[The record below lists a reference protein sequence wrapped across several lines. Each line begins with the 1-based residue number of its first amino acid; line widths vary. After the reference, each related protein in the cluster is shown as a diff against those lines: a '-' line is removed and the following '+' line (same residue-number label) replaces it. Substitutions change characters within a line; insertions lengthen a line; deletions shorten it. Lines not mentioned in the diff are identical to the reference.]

1 MEKET
6 LIKNHPDNENKIKLK
21 GVTKKQI
28 KLFKDK
34 KLPLLVALGLFGG
47 AGINY
52 AFMSASGKIVDT
64 EEDADETSDE
74 ISDETRDNS
83 SSDTEEELFDYEVP
97 TTIEFCDI
105 VSDDMSFGEA
115 FRAARE
121 DAEGGAGF
129 FNWRGSTYHTLTKE
143 EWEALSPEEQQEFFD
158 KIQEHS
164 DFDQEEY
171 NKVDDQTDENE
182 EVVDDTKD
190 QEESEEQTEEEAREE
205 EAEKE
210 ESEEKADEEETREE
224 ETEKE
229 ESDKQADE
237 EEARKEEDEKEESEK
252 QADDEQ
258 SKEEK
263 NVVDV
268 DTPDEVTYDDIDY
281 SDFEG
286 TDSNTQDQAYV
297 NIEDL
302 NIPEDALIDGLND
315 GKAKKEKGGIEG
327 GDEYDP
333 EDYKNEPDD
342 LEDSDTD
349 VDYDNDDLEDYV

>member
-47 AGINY
+47 AGLNY

-64 EEDADETSDE
+64 EEDVDEITDET
-74 ISDETRDNS
+74 SDETRDNS
-83 SSDTEEELFDYEVP
+83 ASDTEEELFDYEVP
-97 TTIEFCDI
+97 TTIEFCDV

-171 NKVDDQTDENE
+171 NKIDDQTDENE
-182 EVVDDTKD
+182 EVVDDTID
-190 QEESEEQTEEEAREE
+190 QEESENQTDEEETKEE
-205 EAEKE
+205 DTEKE
-210 ESEEKADEEETREE
+210 ESEEKADEEETREK

-229 ESDKQADE
+229 ESE
-237 EEARKEEDEKEESEK
+237 E

-263 NVVDV
+263 NVLDV
-268 DTPDEVTYDDIDY
+268 DTPDEVTYVDIDY

-286 TDSNTQDQAYV
+286 ADSNTQDQAYV
-297 NIEDL
+297 TIKDL
-302 NIPEDALIDGLND
+302 NIPEDDLIDGLND

-333 EDYKNEPDD
+333 EDYKNEPED
-342 LEDSDTD
+342 LDDSDTD